1 MGGAV
6 FRRKPD
12 SSIRQVAA
20 LGTGAI
26 DDAAGVAVAME
37 VANLCKRL
45 NLKPKRTI
53 RVIAWMN
60 EENGGRGGATY
71 FQNHSAKLA
80 DHIAAIESDRGAG
93 HLVGFFAHV
102 MSETLPMLRPIADVL
117 EGAPKSLT
125 EESGCK
131 VSCSEAPVINPGI
144 G

>member
-12 SSIRQVAA
+12 SPIRQVAA

-53 RVIAWMN
+53 RVIA
-60 EENGGRGGATY
+60 
-71 FQNHSAKLA
+71 
-80 DHIAAIESDRGAG
+80 
-93 HLVGFFAHV
+93 
-102 MSETLPMLRPIADVL
+102 
-117 EGAPKSLT
+117 
-125 EESGCK
+125 
-131 VSCSEAPVINPGI
+131 
-144 G
+144 